1 MFEISVAVKYLLP
14 KKRQLSVSLI
24 SLMSVLV
31 ISLVVWLVLVFLSV
45 TDGIEKKWLD
55 KLTSLHAPLRITP
68 TEAYYSSYYHQIDV
82 LSSASQFR
90 SKNIAQKWQA
100 ACSDPYSSEEDEAIP
115 LHFPLPDRM
124 EDGTLKDPVKIAYQ
138 VLQQ

>member
-1 MFEISVAVKYLLP
+1 MFEILVAIKYLLP

-68 TEAYYSSYYHQIDV
+68 TEAYYASYYYQID
-82 LSSASQFR
+82 SFSAASQFH
-90 SKNIAQKWQA
+90 SKTLIEKQEAPF
-100 ACSDPYSSEEDEAIP
+100 SDPYNP
-115 LHFPLPDRM
+115 L
-124 EDGTLKDPVKIAYQ
+124 
-138 VLQQ
+138 